1 MFGKDGTMRFAVI
14 DFETTGDHSGDEI
27 IQIGL
32 VMIEDE
38 VITDK
43 YSTLVKPNRPIPEFI
58 SQLTGITDDM
68 VEQAPELEEAV
79 IGLLPFLANSVL
91 VAHNAAFDL
100 GFLQRALT
108 TCGYVP
114 FGGRVLDSL
123 DLLRILF
130 PALPSLQLSMAAAY
144 FHIPHER
151 PHQADSDALATAEL
165 WLKCLHRL
173 KELPLLVHQRLAAIF
188 QYEISDLAWFFQD
201 SCRNKEMSSALEDP
215 SVNAFR
221 QFVLHVDDWGD
232 DDEEYDALADLP
244 GSYDQFYDS
253 VKEALRQRNT
263 AFEERPAQNQMS
275 SEVQS
280 ALEQGKHLMIEA
292 GTGTGKSL
300 GYLIPSLYY
309 GLLEEKKVIVSTH
322 TINLQEQL
330 RHRDIPLLQEIVP
343 VPFKAAVLKGRS
355 HYLCLRKF
363 ETKLNAH
370 DYAHPKED
378 LTTAAQMTVWL
389 SQTEHGEDEEL
400 QFGQKGSS
408 FWHSVASDTDSCLN
422 RACPWYKKCFYHR
435 ARHEA
440 NQAQVVI
447 TNHSL
452 LFTDIKADNRLLP
465 SYKHL
470 VIDEAH
476 HFEEVASS
484 HLGISVFYN
493 SIANSLLWLLRD
505 SRTGLLPQLR
515 LRLQKEGA
523 EKPLLWSARIEQL
536 YPQIVKIKEAWDSM
550 AEQMYELAAQG
561 SDSSSSEF
569 GQVVLRLKRDQL
581 PVRWADI
588 KLAIENVILE
598 LTDFL
603 RTLDALLAECKEE
616 AEEYG
621 VQGMLTDLTGNYNEL
636 CRYRDDLRFFV
647 EMSDNNYVYWVEAS
661 TYNKAKSLMLT
672 AVPIDVSELLQE
684 QVFSQKDS
692 VVMTSATLS
701 VNKSFQYVSDQL
713 GLNTDLA
720 DGRLRTLQLE
730 SHFNYREQA
739 LVLIPRDFPSV
750 RGAGGEREFTAAL
763 IRSLRDVALE
773 TKGRM
778 LALFT
783 SNRMLKAAHQ
793 ALKEELYPHGIQVLG
808 QGVDSYNRSK
818 LTRTF
823 LNSQSAVLLGTSSFW
838 EGVDIPGEA
847 LSCLAIVRLPFQPPN
862 HPFIEAKCDLL
873 KSQGHNP
880 FMKFSVPQAVIR
892 FKQGFGRLIRT
903 STDKGIVLIY
913 DTRVIDTP
921 YGKYFIYSLPGP
933 KIELLTT
940 QGLVPRIQEWMGAKT
955 P

>member
-1 MFGKDGTMRFAVI
+1 MFGKDGSMRFAVI

-38 VITDK
+38 VITDQ
-43 YSTLVKPNRPIPEFI
+43 YSTLVKPNRTIPEFI
-58 SQLTGITDDM
+58 TQLTGISDEM
-68 VEQAPELEEAV
+68 VEHAPELEEAM
-79 IGLLPFLANSVL
+79 IGLLPFLADSVL

-100 GFLQRALT
+100 GFLQRALAA
-108 TCGYVP
+108 CGYKP
-114 FGGRVLDSL
+114 FGGRVLDSI
-123 DLLRILF
+123 DLLRIMF
-130 PALPSLQLSMAAAY
+130 PALPSLQLSMAASSLG
-144 FHIPHER
+144 IKHER
-151 PHQADSDALATAEL
+151 PHQADSDAEVTAEL
-165 WLKCLHRL
+165 WLRCLHRL
-173 KELPLLVHQRLAAIF
+173 KEMPLLVHQRLAAIF
-188 QYEISDLAWFFQD
+188 QYEISDLAWFLQD
-201 SCRNKEMSSALEDP
+201 SCRNRELSTALDDP
-215 SVNAFR
+215 SVKAFR
-221 QFVLHVDDWGD
+221 QFALNVEDWGEE
-232 DDEEYDALADLP
+232 DDEDGWPPDLP
-244 GSYDQFYDS
+244 GAYDSFYDS
-253 VKEALRQRNT
+253 VKEALRQRNE

-275 SEVQS
+275 TEVHS

-309 GLLEEKKVIVSTH
+309 GLQEEKKVVVSTH

-330 RHRDIPLLQEIVP
+330 RHRDIPLLQEIIP
-343 VPFKAAVLKGRS
+343 VPFKTAVLKGRS

-370 DYAHPKED
+370 DYSHPKED
-378 LTTAAQMTVWL
+378 LITAGQMTVWL
-389 SQTEHGEDEEL
+389 KETEHGEDEEL
-400 QFGQKGSS
+400 QFGPKGSS

-422 RACPWYKKCFYHR
+422 RSCPWYKKCFYHR
-435 ARHEA
+435 ARHQA

-484 HLGISVFYN
+484 HLGISIFYN

-505 SRTGLLPQLR
+505 SRNGLLPQLR
-515 LRLQKEGA
+515 IRL
-523 EKPLLWSARIEQL
+523 EKTGSERAVSWCGRIEQL
-536 YPQIVKIKEAWDSM
+536 YPMLVKIKEAWDSM
-550 AEQMYELAAQG
+550 TEQMYELTAQG
-561 SDSSSSEF
+561 SDASSSDF
-569 GQVVLRLKRDQL
+569 GQVVLRLKKDQL
-581 PVRWADI
+581 PSRWGEI
-588 KLAIENVILE
+588 KLAAENVILE

-603 RTLDALLAECKEE
+603 RKLDALLAECKEE

-621 VQGMLTDLTGNYNEL
+621 IQGMLTDLTGNYNEL
-636 CRYRDDLRFFV
+636 CRYRDDLRFFI
-647 EMSDNNYVYWVEAS
+647 EMSDNNYVYWLEAG
-661 TYNKAKSLMLT
+661 TYNKAKSLMMT
-672 AVPIDVSELLQE
+672 AVPIDVSELLQD

-713 GLNTDLA
+713 GLNTDLQE
-720 DGRLRTLQLE
+720 GRLKTLQLD

-739 LVLIPRDFPSV
+739 LVLIPRDFPSI

-783 SNRMLKAAHQ
+783 SNRMLKMAHQ

-808 QGVDSYNRSK
+808 QGVDSSNRSK

-823 LNSQSAVLLGTSSFW
+823 LNSESAVLLGTSSFW
-838 EGVDIPGEA
+838 EGVDIPGDA

-940 QGLVPRIQEWMGAKT
+940 PGLVPRIQEWMGAKT